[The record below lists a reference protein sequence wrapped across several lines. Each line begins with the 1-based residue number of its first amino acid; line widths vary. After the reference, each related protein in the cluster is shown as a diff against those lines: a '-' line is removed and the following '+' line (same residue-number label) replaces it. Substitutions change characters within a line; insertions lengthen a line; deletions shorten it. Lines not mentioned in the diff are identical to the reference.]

1 MESFN
6 NEQEESMN
14 EIAAGTV
21 LDLKTLIRINPGRIA
36 SRKLILPV
44 PSALLSPEQE
54 WELFAMGNH

>member
-1 MESFN
+1 
-6 NEQEESMN
+6 MN